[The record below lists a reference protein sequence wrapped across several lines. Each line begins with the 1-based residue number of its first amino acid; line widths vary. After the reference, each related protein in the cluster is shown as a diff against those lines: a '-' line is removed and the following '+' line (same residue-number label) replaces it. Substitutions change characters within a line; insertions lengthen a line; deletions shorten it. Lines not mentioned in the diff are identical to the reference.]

1 MGIWPFGKKKSD
13 DDRKEEPGNSQ
24 QSQRQEPAADS
35 TGSASAESSSF
46 ASVKGTATDADA
58 ASGQGSMEFAH
69 DAVNGE
75 TGPFDGD
82 SVNIDTFDF
91 SDSSIGILDL
101 GSIRI
106 PLPKDSQ
113 VQVEMGEQGPKMLHI
128 VTKAGRITPVAFAA
142 PRKPGQWAESVE
154 EIKEGMGRDGL
165 SVTTEQGPWG
175 VEIIGKNDNGQLRV
189 IGAEGPR
196 WMLRLTLAAPNGL
209 EEDLTQIARDVAS
222 RTFVYRGEDPILA
235 GNALSVIMPK
245 QLVEQVK
252 QAMETRQQEQTDAKS
267 QGQSAQSHPENGVG
281 GPDPTAVAEA
291 ERQLRDVGAQP
302 RPRDNESLAHDQDK
316 GSNPHTDNNPNT
328 DK

>member
-1 MGIWPFGKKKSD
+1 MGIWPFGKKKND
-13 DDRKEEPGNSQ
+13 DGRKEEPENSQ
-24 QSQRQEPAADS
+24 QSQSQEPAADS
-35 TGSASAESSSF
+35 AGSASADSNSF
-46 ASVKGTATDADA
+46 ESVKDTAADAAA
-58 ASGQGSMEFAH
+58 ASGQVPTEFAH

-82 SVNIDTFDF
+82 SVNIEDFDF

-101 GSIRI
+101 GSMRI

-154 EIKEGMGRDGL
+154 EIKEGMSRDGL
-165 SVTTEQGPWG
+165 SVITEQGPWG
-175 VEIIGKNDNGQLRV
+175 LEIVGKNDNGQLRV

-196 WMLRLTLAAPNGL
+196 WMLRLTLAAPTGL
-209 EEDLTQIARDVAS
+209 EEDLAQIARDVAS

-235 GNALSVIMPK
+235 GNALPVIMPK

-252 QAMETRQQEQTDAKS
+252 QAMEKRQQDQSGANS
-267 QGQSAQSHPENGVG
+267 QGQAAQGHPENGVG
-281 GPDPTAVAEA
+281 GPDPAAEA
-291 ERQLRDVGAQP
+291 EAEQQLRDLGAQP
-302 RPRDNESLAHDQDK
+302 PKGDNESPAHDKDK
-316 GSNPHTDNNPNT
+316 GSNPDT